1 MDRRPKVPRAA
12 MVGPT
17 VARGVA
23 AWLAPL
29 GRCARG
35 VRQPRPARMPVAL
48 ARATGFGRITRLHPL
63 DTGGHAA
70 GLHHPAPRGARLTP
84 SGPGSAM
91 QGRHSR
97 SNGRHDYGHSDH
109 SGGGHGTG
117 WTGPRLHPL
126 DIGGHAAGLHHP
138 ELEGRE
144 SRHQDRGQRRNAGV
158 AAETADTTM
167 VIVTIPAA
175 DMVPGGPARAAVF
188 GCRRPCSVRLGR
200 SPHARNPACPRGAV
214 VVRAVRV
221 AARPGRTARCYR

>member
-63 DTGGHAA
+63 D
-70 GLHHPAPRGARLTP
+70 
-84 SGPGSAM
+84 
-91 QGRHSR
+91 
-97 SNGRHDYGHSDH
+97 
-109 SGGGHGTG
+109 
-117 WTGPRLHPL
+117 
-126 DIGGHAAGLHHP
+126 IGGHAAGLHHP

-167 VIVTIPAA
+167 VIVTIRAVG
-175 DMVPGGPARAAVF
+175 MEPGGRARASIRWILAAMPRA
-188 GCRRPCSVRLGR
+188 CITR
-200 SPHARNPACPRGAV
+200 SWRGANHAIKTGV
-214 VVRAVRV
+214 SDATP
-221 AARPGRTARCYR
+221 A